1 MSRLNNLSYFDRPR
15 RTSIAFRSLSTIAP
29 CFLCALRVYVIF
41 DLILLLCN
49 SLLNAFSLRIQSE
62 NKLYLAKFK
71 GCSYDEEN
79 LYLFEL
85 DTDSAVN
92 SQWLKFIK
100 RYNKRR
106 ALIRSGKL
114 TGGPVVKQWWLK
126 VLCVFLCSAFTLS

>member
-1 MSRLNNLSYFDRPR
+1 
-15 RTSIAFRSLSTIAP
+15 
-29 CFLCALRVYVIF
+29 VYVPTLYFLFHFFIF
-41 DLILLLCN
+41 I
-49 SLLNAFSLRIQSE
+49 STRRIQSE

-92 SQWLKFIK
+92 TQWLKFIK

-114 TGGPVVKQWWLK
+114 TGGPVVKQWWIK
-126 VLCVFLCSAFTLS
+126 VLFLLCSTVPAHVDSSNY